1 MYVLD
6 GGNAEVAVSILD
18 IEQQNHEKWLPVRT
32 CMEQILPMLSPLVPV
47 NRRGQPLDTVQN
59 LGKYVHISS
68 MEIPSAYTS
77 LRVSCSLSAP
87 SVFLSGL

>member
-1 MYVLD
+1 M
-6 GGNAEVAVSILD
+6 
-18 IEQQNHEKWLPVRT
+18 QNDPGPQRYIDFDECTMV
-32 CMEQILPMLSPLVPV
+32 CNFM